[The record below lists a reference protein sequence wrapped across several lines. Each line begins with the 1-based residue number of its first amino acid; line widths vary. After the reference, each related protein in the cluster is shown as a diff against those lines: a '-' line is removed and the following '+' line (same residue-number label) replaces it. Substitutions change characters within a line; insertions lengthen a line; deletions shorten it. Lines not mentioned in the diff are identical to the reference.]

1 VNPRDT
7 EQWRTFARFYRG
19 AWRPTAAWVCVG
31 TLAVNGMILPLFRV
45 RGVFVGE
52 PMDWQGLAVF
62 IAGLAAFAHYRS
74 RDLQNQVTT

>member
-1 VNPRDT
+1 MIPLDK

-31 TLAVNGMILPLFRV
+31 TLLVNGMVLPLFRLG
-45 RGVFVGE
+45 GVFTGE

-62 IAGLAAFAHYRS
+62 IGGLGVFAHYRS